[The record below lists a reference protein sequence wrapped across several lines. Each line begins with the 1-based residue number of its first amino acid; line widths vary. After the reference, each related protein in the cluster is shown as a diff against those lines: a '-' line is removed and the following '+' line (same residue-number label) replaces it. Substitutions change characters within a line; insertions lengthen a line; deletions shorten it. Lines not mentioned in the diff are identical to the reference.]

1 MWILKHYSC
10 SSTAPLPA
18 PGTHRTVPGP
28 PHQPTSLL
36 ADSRES
42 PALPSTALPGGGA
55 AQQAREHRL
64 DPGLTCAPSGPGP
77 APLSS
82 LLRSEPAGPRGPR
95 RPSLPPPPRFAG
107 LQSSGNS
114 RGGLPGAPQ
123 RAGAGDSSPVFL
135 PLQVFRVEQ
144 TDLSLRPWLLR
155 VTVEVSGLTA
165 QCPIPSGQTEPKLR
179 SRVVKAGACVSG
191 TSPLPLGHHQIW
203 GFAGRH
209 Q

>member
-1 MWILKHYSC
+1 MDPEALQSFKHC
-10 SSTAPLPA
+10 PA
-18 PGTHRTVPGP
+18 ARTGDPTGRCRV
-28 PHQPTSLL
+28 HLTSLPPSWL
-36 ADSRES
+36 TTGSRQHY
-42 PALPSTALPGGGA
+42 LPRPFQGA
-55 AQQAREHRL
+55 AQQAQEHRPG
-64 DPGLTCAPSGPGP
+64 PGLTCTPSGPGP

-82 LLRSEPAGPRGPR
+82 SLCSEPAGPRGPT
-95 RPSLPPPPRFAG
+95 RPPLPPPPRFAG

-123 RAGAGDSSPVFL
+123 RAGAGDSSPIFL

-144 TDLSLRPWLLR
+144 TDLSLHPWLLR
-155 VTVEVSGLTA
+155 VTVEVSGMTA
-165 QCPIPSGQTEPKLR
+165 RCPVPSGQTEPKLR